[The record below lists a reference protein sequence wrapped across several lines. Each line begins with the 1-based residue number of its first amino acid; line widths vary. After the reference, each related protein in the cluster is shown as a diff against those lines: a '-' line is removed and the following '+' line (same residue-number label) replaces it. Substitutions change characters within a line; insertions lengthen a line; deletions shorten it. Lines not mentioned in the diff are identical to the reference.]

1 MKHEGSITHMKKDE
15 ELIRKLTGL
24 IKETESNHVKWKII
38 CQTTDYNDANS
49 KPKEC
54 IDGELWTVDE
64 CFVSYECTYKGEH
77 FLMITYEMIHS
88 NGKEQKSSSFVFL
101 PPLGIRLFDLHV
113 LLPYSVSN
121 SKMLTYVVH
130 SLWVLLLKKYKKHDD
145 KIELEIESRELTI
158 D

>member
-1 MKHEGSITHMKKDE
+1 
-15 ELIRKLTGL
+15 
-24 IKETESNHVKWKII
+24 
-38 CQTTDYNDANS
+38 
-49 KPKEC
+49 
-54 IDGELWTVDE
+54 
-64 CFVSYECTYKGEH
+64 
-77 FLMITYEMIHS
+77 MITYEIIHS